1 MDYSNLTLEQID
13 IIIEELNKRRE
24 ELRKVEGEELQ
35 GRFKALLKEI
45 FDKGYSIYDEDTDEV
60 INMYYLDTIRIK

>member
-24 ELRKVEGEELQ
+24 EFRKAEREELQ
-35 GRFKALLKEI
+35 SRFKALLKEI
-45 FDKGYSIYDEDTDEV
+45 FDKGYKIYDEDTDEV

>member
-24 ELRKVEGEELQ
+24 ELQKTEREELQ
-35 GRFKALLKEI
+35 SRFKALLKEI
-45 FDKGYSIYDEDTDEV
+45 FDKGYKIYDEDTDE
-60 INMYYLDTIRIK
+60 IISMYYLDTIRIK

>member
-13 IIIEELNKRRE
+13 IIIEELSKRRE
-24 ELRKVEGEELQ
+24 ELRKAEGEELQ
-35 GRFKALLKEI
+35 SKFKALLKEI